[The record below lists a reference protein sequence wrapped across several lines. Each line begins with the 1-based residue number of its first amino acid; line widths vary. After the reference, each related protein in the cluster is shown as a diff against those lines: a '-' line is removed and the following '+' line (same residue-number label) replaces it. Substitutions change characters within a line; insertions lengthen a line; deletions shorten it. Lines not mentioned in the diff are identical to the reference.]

1 MENRPTELLSNW
13 GLKILEG
20 QGDGNDFYRHISEEL
35 YDGDKSHPKSAR
47 NEICKF
53 QLDEKWMWYFQLFFP
68 RNFTE
73 EKDTKDL
80 FREDV
85 NLSGKNYEPP
95 SERDIFAAAT
105 RICQEIFVLSEVEN
119 FEANQKWKW
128 FHFKPVDKYESGS
141 NFLMFLRLCEN
152 EKTNFY
158 KLKFEVEDKNET
170 CDDQNAQGVP
180 PNYSA
185 NTEATTTEPC
195 SAKHMSDFLTAN
207 NIPHINCH
215 VCRFQRGFLNKI
227 PKQNG
232 KIHQRI
238 PESDVWEQDADFY
251 DTFSLFRCLSK
262 DLYGTDRYYK
272 QILQTALD
280 YELLDENYNIFSG
293 FTEVQ
298 NEASDKERKT
308 VLKQKLSK
316 IRDGSSNPN
325 EAEIY
330 AVATI
335 LKTSVF
341 VCTDF
346 DKGKWEMF
354 PPLTCSATGDSF
366 IALRKKG
373 GMYYRLCQR
382 SEECSCLLSPPVV
395 MGHVGEIQQNIFSHI
410 DQMLANEKTC
420 CQLGHHKRHGHLK
433 ELVKSRFAE
442 ESYETRNPYLRP
454 MVPEIENVVCSLKSQ
469 KRTLDQIQQGGDSLY
484 HCISKEIYGTD
495 NHFEAVREE
504 MMHGAEI
511 DESNLETLLQFAAE
525 FLSRPIY
532 VFQRV
537 KRRHKFEQR
546 RVDYNWSCYMPGKDY
561 TIETT
566 DKPTCRYYITIYYN
580 HKLDKF
586 DRIVPEVGCN
596 CQCRPPET
604 LIESRAGTSQTE
616 LLVEAPEPHNPMVEF
631 FMDELK
637 DDDFQ
642 MQSKNIVMPHPFYEA
657 YHVLHRTDM
666 SKRCIDQVTLDSN
679 SFYRCL
685 SKEIFGTDL
694 NYAIIREKICLEM
707 RECSDIIGHILCD
720 RESAEVGFFKPL
732 KSKTLFEKSHREK
745 AFENRMEM
753 IENDSEAEDVEI
765 LAAATFLQTPIFV
778 LCLDDKWRTSWVK
791 FEQLRRKPRPNEMP
805 VRQSF
810 CRKSNRADKYYVTL
824 LRTSSG
830 HYDRIVPKT
839 EICNCLI
846 EAPECPSP
854 LQGKTLNI
862 TQIELHY
869 LQIFRRVEN
878 CLSRIV
884 VCLNDWDLAN
894 ELMIQLCE
902 VITNRLEERR
912 QKVNIATIAGSVT
925 GLVGGVL
932 AIAGLALG
940 PVTFGASFGLT
951 IAGGVIGGVGGLTT
965 TGSKVTEAVYLSQ
978 DINFLNVCRGKFET
992 KVKVLQEEMISFKKR
1007 ASKA

>member
-1 MENRPTELLSNW
+1 
-13 GLKILEG
+13 
-20 QGDGNDFYRHISEEL
+20 
-35 YDGDKSHPKSAR
+35 
-47 NEICKF
+47 
-53 QLDEKWMWYFQLFFP
+53 
-68 RNFTE
+68 
-73 EKDTKDL
+73 
-80 FREDV
+80 
-85 NLSGKNYEPP
+85 
-95 SERDIFAAAT
+95 
-105 RICQEIFVLSEVEN
+105 
-119 FEANQKWKW
+119 
-128 FHFKPVDKYESGS
+128 
-141 NFLMFLRLCEN
+141 
-152 EKTNFY
+152 
-158 KLKFEVEDKNET
+158 
-170 CDDQNAQGVP
+170 
-180 PNYSA
+180 
-185 NTEATTTEPC
+185 
-195 SAKHMSDFLTAN
+195 
-207 NIPHINCH
+207 
-215 VCRFQRGFLNKI
+215 
-227 PKQNG
+227 
-232 KIHQRI
+232 
-238 PESDVWEQDADFY
+238 
-251 DTFSLFRCLSK
+251 
-262 DLYGTDRYYK
+262 
-272 QILQTALD
+272 
-280 YELLDENYNIFSG
+280 
-293 FTEVQ
+293 
-298 NEASDKERKT
+298 
-308 VLKQKLSK
+308 
-316 IRDGSSNPN
+316 
-325 EAEIY
+325 
-330 AVATI
+330 
-335 LKTSVF
+335 
-341 VCTDF
+341 
-346 DKGKWEMF
+346 
-354 PPLTCSATGDSF
+354 
-366 IALRKKG
+366 
-373 GMYYRLCQR
+373 
-382 SEECSCLLSPPVV
+382 
-395 MGHVGEIQQNIFSHI
+395 
-410 DQMLANEKTC
+410 
-420 CQLGHHKRHGHLK
+420 
-433 ELVKSRFAE
+433 
-442 ESYETRNPYLRP
+442 
-454 MVPEIENVVCSLKSQ
+454 
-469 KRTLDQIQQGGDSLY
+469 
-484 HCISKEIYGTD
+484 
-495 NHFEAVREE
+495 
-504 MMHGAEI
+504 
-511 DESNLETLLQFAAE
+511 
-525 FLSRPIY
+525 
-532 VFQRV
+532 
-537 KRRHKFEQR
+537 
-546 RVDYNWSCYMPGKDY
+546 
-561 TIETT
+561 
-566 DKPTCRYYITIYYN
+566 
-580 HKLDKF
+580 
-586 DRIVPEVGCN
+586 
-596 CQCRPPET
+596 
-604 LIESRAGTSQTE
+604 
-616 LLVEAPEPHNPMVEF
+616 MVEF

-642 MQSKNIVMPHPFYEA
+642 MQSRNIVMPHPFYEA

-720 RESAEVGFFKPL
+720 RESAEVGFFKAL

-978 DINFLNVCRGKFET
+978 DINFLNVCKGKFET
-992 KVKVLQEEMISFKKR
+992 KVKVLQEEMISFKKELQKLDRETNNFFKFSNQDTIDPSKIQSLIGLIR
-1007 ASKA
+1007 AIKSFVTIPLVIARISLRSATIANAVLGPLTVIFDIGFMSHAVWNLSKGSKTDVSENLRRVISQLKAARTQLQIWSYGNLINSSKELN